1 MYALIQ
7 CRKPGLIRLQI
18 ALFVCLLSF
27 SFFFSLSLCLFS
39 LSLSLSLVSLWIFYF
54 VLFLFVFTWMRA
66 QQANPFHLPGSI
78 MQIAVWSSLS
88 ADELQCS
95 LWWQRERVR
104 SREKWWKKG
113 ASVYVHVSKS
123 LSLKAT
129 GVQVS
134 TTTNKAKD
142 ISIW

>member
-1 MYALIQ
+1 
-7 CRKPGLIRLQI
+7 
-18 ALFVCLLSF
+18 
-27 SFFFSLSLCLFS
+27 
-39 LSLSLSLVSLWIFYF
+39 
-54 VLFLFVFTWMRA
+54 MRA

-88 ADELQCS
+88 ADELQCLS
-95 LWWQRERVR
+95 LMAD
-104 SREKWWKKG
+104 EKKKQWTSEVNEWETYPHPH
-113 ASVYVHVSKS
+113 SVSMFMCSKS

-134 TTTNKAKD
+134 TTTNKAKC